1 MLNTVILMGRITQD
15 LELKQT
21 QNGTSVLSFNVAVD
35 RGYVKQGEERQT
47 DFITCV
53 AWRQTAE
60 FISKYFSK
68 GRMIALEGNL
78 RTRTYDDKNGSKH
91 YVTRYMYQVLHL
103 QVNLSS
109 RAQTIIPTITLTAA
123 ISRVITSRI
132 TVDISRIIMDI
143 RSLQTKLTRTT
154 ITIHRQMML
163 YPLGILQILKRF
175 LPTTV
180 FHSNKQNKKREAAS
194 SKSEGAA
201 SYLISCPTHFQIA
214 FSFFFINVLIFL
226 TRQII
231 SLFFCCSHIISPN

>member
-91 YVTRYMYQVLHL
+91 YVTEVYVSSASFTGEPKQQGSNNYSNNYSNGGNQQSNYQQNNSGYQQNNNGYSLAEIHET
-103 QVNLSS
+103 SS
-109 RAQTIIPTITLTAA
+109 DIPQSVIPEIFPPDFLTEF
-123 ISRVITSRI
+123 T
-132 TVDISRIIMDI
+132 
-143 RSLQTKLTRTT
+143 
-154 ITIHRQMML
+154 
-163 YPLGILQILKRF
+163 
-175 LPTTV
+175 
-180 FHSNKQNKKREAAS
+180 
-194 SKSEGAA
+194 
-201 SYLISCPTHFQIA
+201 
-214 FSFFFINVLIFL
+214 FFISWY
-226 TRQII
+226 T
-231 SLFFCCSHIISPN
+231 